1 MKNGIRINKVVTEVK
16 PPYKNE
22 VKIMFADIKNRINE
36 LELSI
41 DSLYIQNKDNL
52 NVIIEYE
59 KLHELR
65 SCSKLL
71 VAMAIGI
78 AVENK
83 LFSLEENVYNYLE
96 KYITNDKDKIRKW
109 TIRTL
114 LTHTTGYDKMLM
126 SNKEIIEKNLDKSKL
141 LEYVLNYDI
150 LNEPNITYTYNNV
163 EPFIISVLFKEKHNI
178 DLEDYIKEN
187 IFDKIEINNYIW
199 EKYGEYCPGCTGLY
213 LLPKDFHKLGML
225 ILNNGVY
232 NNVSVVPSNWIE
244 EMTKMQIETPYLVKI
259 ERLFPKYGA
268 GYFTFISRDGYV
280 FRDGTNGQYIII
292 NREKELVISIM
303 SSEKDMSKINEIFR
317 GIL

>member
-1 MKNGIRINKVVTEVK
+1 MIDEIMKRIDE
-16 PPYKNE
+16 
-22 VKIMFADIKNRINE
+22 F
-36 LELSI
+36 ELSI
-41 DSLYIQNKDNL
+41 DSLYIQSKDSL
-52 NVIIEYE
+52 NVIINSD

-71 VAMAIGI
+71 VAMAMGI
-78 AVENK
+78 AIENN
-83 LFSLEENVYNYLE
+83 LFSLEENIYNYIE
-96 KYITNDKDKIRKW
+96 EYITNDNNREKIKKW

-126 SNKEIIEKNLDKSKL
+126 SNKEIVDKNLDKSKL
-141 LEYVLNYDI
+141 LEYALNYDI
-150 LNEPNITYTYNNV
+150 ANEPNATYTYNNV
-163 EPFIISVLFKEKHNI
+163 EPFIISVLFKEKYNI

-187 IFDKIEINNYIW
+187 IFNKIEINNYSW

-225 ILNNGVY
+225 ILNDGVY
-232 NNVSVVPSNWIE
+232 NNVSVVPSNWIN
-244 EMTKMQIETPYLVKI
+244 EMIKLQIETPNLVKI

-292 NREKELVISIM
+292 NKNKKLVISIM
-303 SSEKDMSKINEIFR
+303 SSEKDMSKITEIFR
-317 GIL
+317 NIL

>member
-1 MKNGIRINKVVTEVK
+1 MIDEIMKRIDE
-16 PPYKNE
+16 
-22 VKIMFADIKNRINE
+22 FG
-36 LELSI
+36 LSI
-41 DSLYIQNKDNL
+41 DSLYIQSKDSL
-52 NVIIEYE
+52 NVIINSD

-71 VAMAIGI
+71 VAMAMGI
-78 AVENK
+78 AIENN
-83 LFSLEENVYNYLE
+83 LFSLEENIYNYIE
-96 KYITNDKDKIRKW
+96 KYITNDNNREKIRKW

-126 SNKEIIEKNLDKSKL
+126 SNKEIIDKNLDKSKL
-141 LEYVLNYDI
+141 LEYALNYDI
-150 LNEPNITYTYNNV
+150 ANEPNATYTYNNV
-163 EPFIISVLFKEKHNI
+163 EPFIISVLFKEKYNI

-187 IFDKIEINNYIW
+187 IFNKIEINNYSW

-225 ILNNGVY
+225 ILNDGVY
-232 NNVSVVPSNWIE
+232 NNVSVVPSNWIN
-244 EMTKMQIETPYLVKI
+244 EMIKLQIETPNLVKI

-292 NREKELVISIM
+292 NKNKELVISIM
-303 SSEKDMSKINEIFR
+303 SSEKDMSKITEIFR
-317 GIL
+317 NFL

>member
-1 MKNGIRINKVVTEVK
+1 
-16 PPYKNE
+16 
-22 VKIMFADIKNRINE
+22 MFANIKNRIDE
-36 LELSI
+36 SGLSI
-41 DSLYIQNKDNL
+41 DSLYIQSKSDL
-52 NVIIEYE
+52 NIIIDFEN
-59 KLHELR
+59 LHELR

-78 AVENK
+78 AIENN
-83 LFSLEENVYNYLE
+83 LFSLEEKVYNYLE
-96 KYITNDKDKIRKW
+96 KYITNDNNKDKIKKW

-114 LTHTTGYDKMLM
+114 LTHTTGYDNMLM
-126 SNKEIIEKNLDKSKL
+126 SNKEITEKNLDKSKL

-150 LNEPNITYTYNNV
+150 TNEPNTTYIYNNV

-187 IFDKIEINNYIW
+187 IFNKIEINNYSW

-225 ILNNGVY
+225 ILNDGVY
-232 NNVSVVPSNWIE
+232 NNVSVVPSNWIN
-244 EMTKMQIETPYLVKI
+244 EMVKMQIETPHMVKT

-268 GYFTFISRDGYV
+268 GYFTFISRDGYI

-292 NREKELVISIM
+292 NKEKELVISIM
-303 SSEKDMSKINEIFR
+303 SSEKNMSNITEIFR
-317 GIL
+317 NIL